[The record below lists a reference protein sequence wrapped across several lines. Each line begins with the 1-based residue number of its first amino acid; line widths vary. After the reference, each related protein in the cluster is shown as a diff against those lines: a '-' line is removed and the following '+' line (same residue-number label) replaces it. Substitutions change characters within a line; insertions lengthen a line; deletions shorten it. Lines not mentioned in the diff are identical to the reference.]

1 MQQTTPTA
9 DKKEIV
15 PEKAPDED
23 EALKKSEVRARYLEE
38 KYATRWRHKMWKVPG
53 VPLKLTQT
61 TWLQQAMF
69 SPSSQSAR
77 QTATRVI
84 EYIAQVP
91 SRKKEIVDMLTGQV
105 LLFLIYFF
113 PHNALRNKFLMPIC
127 YIQTFQNCF
136 RDIDLPG
143 RYLTFISS

>member
-1 MQQTTPTA
+1 
-9 DKKEIV
+9 
-15 PEKAPDED
+15 
-23 EALKKSEVRARYLEE
+23 
-38 KYATRWRHKMWKVPG
+38 MWKVPG

-91 SRKKEIVDMLTGQV
+91 SRKKEIVDMLTG
-105 LLFLIYFF
+105 
-113 PHNALRNKFLMPIC
+113 
-127 YIQTFQNCF
+127 
-136 RDIDLPG
+136 
-143 RYLTFISS
+143 